1 MGNKGYKKRSNAFN
15 FAAFLCF
22 SCALVLIILLRMFQI
37 EEVVEWYNK
46 YTETLASYEAW
57 IKQNGATLLSAV
69 IILVNFAVKA
79 YIPWVPIS
87 FLMVISGALFE
98 WYIAILINVTGMVIL
113 FSMKFLYGRTYGGGN
128 TEKILSHYDKA
139 HTFIDKGKLGSRMVL
154 FFARLTP
161 GITTGAVSQ
170 LYGTADIG
178 MGQFLLIS
186 LAGFSY
192 KTFSYTLIGVNVFD
206 PMSASFIIPL
216 VFLFLF
222 TGIGLLM
229 LNGVISVTADTIRFA
244 KKLKRKQTNKNI

>member
-98 WYIAILINVTGMVIL
+98 WYIAICCKVC
-113 FSMKFLYGRTYGGGN
+113 Y
-128 TEKILSHYDKA
+128 LS
-139 HTFIDKGKLGSRMVL
+139 
-154 FFARLTP
+154 
-161 GITTGAVSQ
+161 
-170 LYGTADIG
+170 
-178 MGQFLLIS
+178 
-186 LAGFSY
+186 
-192 KTFSYTLIGVNVFD
+192 
-206 PMSASFIIPL
+206 
-216 VFLFLF
+216 
-222 TGIGLLM
+222 
-229 LNGVISVTADTIRFA
+229 
-244 KKLKRKQTNKNI
+244 